1 MFNSLLNSYPYYQ
14 FNPYRLDSAIL
25 QFVTEHCKM
34 LSLYLIFQS
43 LDPSRRYDL
52 MEQPDLVFNSILEFF
67 SAYGVIFF
75 SLSRIAIPINVL
87 QFVDSVGLANRSG
100 VNDALFLLLRDDA
113 VDGASSCVSWWDR
126 TSFLFQL
133 LAFLPPIQPSFL
145 AVRLVLV
152 LVVLLLML
160 FLRS

>member
-1 MFNSLLNSYPYYQ
+1 
-14 FNPYRLDSAIL
+14 
-25 QFVTEHCKM
+25 
-34 LSLYLIFQS
+34 
-43 LDPSRRYDL
+43 

-113 VDGASSCVSWWDR
+113 VDGASSCVS
-126 TSFLFQL
+126 
-133 LAFLPPIQPSFL
+133 
-145 AVRLVLV
+145 
-152 LVVLLLML
+152 
-160 FLRS
+160 